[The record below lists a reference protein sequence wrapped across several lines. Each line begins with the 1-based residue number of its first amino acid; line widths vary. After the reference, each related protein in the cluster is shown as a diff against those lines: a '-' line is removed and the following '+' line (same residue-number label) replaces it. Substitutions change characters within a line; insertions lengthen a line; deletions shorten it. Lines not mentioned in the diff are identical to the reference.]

1 MNHRAVGRRRFVGR
15 RRELS
20 VLCEVVDRAAAGDG
34 QLVLVAGEPG
44 IGKTRLVE
52 EAVEYG
58 RTEGAVIAWGRCWDG
73 GGAPAFWPWIQV
85 LRPLVQR
92 LPGKGTAHLAGEIG
106 RLVPEFGALP
116 EPVDVPEHERFRLF
130 DAIAGLLGR
139 VADDHPLVVV
149 LDDLHWADAPSLLL
163 LRFVARELRR
173 RPVAVIGTY
182 RDVELAPEHLLLD
195 TAAEE
200 CRHFSLAGLGPS
212 EVADLVLALTEETLS
227 AGAEASLHR
236 ATNGNPFFV
245 RELVHLGVAGNRNAT
260 VAPETVQAAIRR
272 RVGALSPA
280 CSRLLAAA
288 AVLGQECESTVLTI
302 VSEQPEE
309 AVTRL
314 VSEAVSARLLETT
327 AAGIRFGHALV
338 RETLYTELSSRQ
350 RTELHAR
357 AADAIEQ
364 RYQDH
369 LESQLGELAH
379 HLWQSG
385 REPERATEYAVRAGR
400 RALGGFAYEDAV
412 LHLSRAT
419 RILDGRASTEV
430 DRRCEVLS
438 LLGRAQTLAADLP
451 AARETYERVAALAER
466 AGAGEYIADAA
477 LAVGVDYEFG
487 VRDELEIRLLESA
500 LEHVPER
507 RAALRARLLARLA
520 RALLFTPESVRRAQ
534 LSEEAVTLARRSC
547 DTAALAATLFDRHL
561 AVWNFADP
569 PERLGIA
576 DEIIE
581 LAHHRADRALVVR
594 GHVLR
599 LANLLELAD
608 ARVRRRG
615 RPLRPARAGPPPAAA
630 GLARALPA
638 GHPALRRRPVPQ
650 GGTTRRRGHGQGTA
664 SGTTIRGRVGQCAAR
679 RGEALARARGGGHRR
694 VASDSRNRHR
704 GARRARRCRRVAG
717 RLRGAGRSTGRVRT
731 SGCRRL
737 QPPAARP
744 DVVIALAS
752 LAAACH
758 VLEDDVRAP
767 VLYELL
773 LPHEPYLMRM
783 NQGGVGCSG
792 PVSYHLGLL
801 ALTMKRYDVAE
812 EHLLAAVAL
821 SERMGAPVFAANARV
836 KLAECLTA
844 RGKAEDRERAEAVR
858 RHAEEIFTALAVRPI
873 LCRAVATPG
882 TSLTAVAG
890 LHRTGEYWTLTCAG
904 RTVQLRDSIGLRH
917 LARLVS
923 APGQEIHVLD
933 LTGDAT
939 GRTKPVDGCLGPMLD
954 DHARTAYRARLAEL
968 AEDLD
973 EAEQFGDSARA
984 EAARHEIDALT
995 EQLTAAYG
1003 LGGRPRQPGAAAER
1017 ARTAVT
1023 KAIKA
1028 AIARIARHHP
1038 ALGDHLSHAVR
1049 TGTFCVYSP
1058 YPAASVT
1065 WRL

>member
-1 MNHRAVGRRRFVGR
+1 
-15 RRELS
+15 
-20 VLCEVVDRAAAGDG
+20 VLCEVVDRAAAGNG
-34 QLVLVAGEPG
+34 ELVLVAGEPG

-58 RTEGAVIAWGRCWDG
+58 RTEGAAIAWGCCWEG

-85 LRPLVQR
+85 LRTLVQR
-92 LPGKGTAHLAGEIG
+92 LPDKGREHLAGELG

-116 EPVDVPEHERFRLF
+116 EPVDMPEHERFRLF
-130 DAIAGLLGR
+130 DAIAGLLRR
-139 VADDHPLVVV
+139 VAEDQPLVVV

-173 RPVAVIGTY
+173 RPVAVIGAY

-195 TAAEE
+195 AAAEE

-227 AGAEASLHR
+227 ASAEASLHR

-245 RELVHLGVAGNRNAT
+245 RELVHLGAAGNRNAT
-260 VAPETVQAAIRR
+260 VAPETVQTAIRR

-288 AVLGQECESTVLTI
+288 AVLGQECESTVLAI
-302 VSEQPEE
+302 VSEQSEE

-327 AAGIRFGHALV
+327 PAGIRFGHALV
-338 RETLYTELSSRQ
+338 RETLYTELSPRQ

-419 RILDGRASTEV
+419 RILEGRAFTEV
-430 DRRCEVLS
+430 DQRCEVLS

-451 AARETYERVAALAER
+451 ATRETYERAAALAQR
-466 AGAGEYIADAA
+466 AGAWEYIADAA

-507 RAALRARLLARLA
+507 QVALRARLLATLA
-520 RALLFTPESVRRAQ
+520 RALLFTPESARRAQ
-534 LSEEAVTLARRSC
+534 LSEGAVTLARRSR

-561 AVWNFADP
+561 AVWDFADP

-581 LAHHRADRALVVR
+581 LAHHRTDRALVVR

-608 ARVRRRG
+608 MPAFDAEVDRYARLVQDYRLRQLDWHVLFLRATQHYVAGRFPEAERLVAEGMARG
-615 RPLRPARAGPPPAAA
+615 RRVGQPSVDVWASALLATVKLWQGHAEEAIDALRQAAETVTAVPAARAGVVVLLADSGEPAAA
-630 GLARALPA
+630 RVEFERLAADDFSHLPRD
-638 GHPALRRRPVPQ
+638 L
-650 GGTTRRRGHGQGTA
+650 TW
-664 SGTTIRGRVGQCAAR
+664 
-679 RGEALARARGGGHRR
+679 L
-694 VASDSRNRHR
+694 
-704 GARRARRCRRVAG
+704 
-717 RLRGAGRSTGRVRT
+717 
-731 SGCRRL
+731 
-737 QPPAARP
+737 
-744 DVVIALAS
+744 IALAS

-758 VLEDDVRAP
+758 VLEDDVRAR

-801 ALTMKRYDVAE
+801 ARTMRRYDVAE

-844 RGKAEDRERAEAVR
+844 RGKAEDRERAAALR
-858 RHAEEIFTALAVRPI
+858 HHAEEVFTALDIRPI
-873 LCRAVATPG
+873 LCRAEAAPHTPP
-882 TSLTAVAG
+882 TAVAE

-917 LARLVS
+917 LARLVT

-933 LTGDAT
+933 LAGDAA
-939 GRTKPVDGCLGPMLD
+939 GRTKPADGCLGPVLD

-968 AEDLD
+968 TEDLD

-1003 LGGRPRQPGAAAER
+1003 LGGRPRQPGATAER

-1023 KAIKA
+1023 KTIKA

-1038 ALGDHLSHAVR
+1038 TLGNHLSHAVR

-1058 YPAASVT
+1058 DPAASVT